1 MATSL
6 VKTSSILQG
15 FPKSRSLLA
24 GNAAYN
30 PGATFLIDSVTVG
43 SGGASSISFT
53 SIPST
58 YQHLQIRGIATT
70 TSSTDVGC
78 RFGNGTID
86 SGSNYAKHGLY
97 GTGNN
102 STGAAAGYTSQTY
115 MNVQGY
121 VSGTDSTYPM
131 AFVIDVLDYANT
143 SKNKVMRS
151 LAGMDKNAAYGEIGL
166 YSGVWLNTS
175 AINTI
180 SIIATGTTFTQYSKF
195 SLYGYM
201 GS

>member
-43 SGGASSISFT
+43 AGGASSITFS

-58 YQHLQIRGIATT
+58 YQHLQLRCTARSSRNQNSGYGVVSYNSDTGTNYSYHALAGDGATASADAYSTVSFQTLIYFPGSLRGSSIFGVGVLDILDYQNTNKYKTLRVLDGYDSNGAGLIALQ
-70 TSSTDVGC
+70 
-78 RFGNGTID
+78 
-86 SGSNYAKHGLY
+86 SGSWRNTNAV
-97 GTGNN
+97 
-102 STGAAAGYTSQTY
+102 TS
-115 MNVQGY
+115 
-121 VSGTDSTYPM
+121 
-131 AFVIDVLDYANT
+131 I
-143 SKNKVMRS
+143 
-151 LAGMDKNAAYGEIGL
+151 
-166 YSGVWLNTS
+166 
-175 AINTI
+175 TI
-180 SIIATGTTFTQYSKF
+180 TEYNGFNFEQYSKF

>member
-1 MATSL
+1 MSPIIESFAGVSARGYGLFGLAASTNSYESIAT
-6 VKTSSILQG
+6 
-15 FPKSRSLLA
+15 
-24 GNAAYN
+24 
-30 PGATFLIDSVTVG
+30 VTVG
-43 SGGASSISFT
+43 LGGSSLISFS

-58 YQHLQIRGIATT
+58 YKHLQIRGIALT
-70 TSSTDVGC
+70 TSGTDVGC

-97 GTGNN
+97 GTGNG
-102 STGAAAGYTSQTY
+102 SAGAAGYTSQSY

-151 LAGMDKNAAYGEIGL
+151 LAGMDKNAAYGEVGI

-175 AINTI
+175 AIN
-180 SIIATGTTFTQYSKF
+180 IINIVPTGTTFTQYSSF
-195 SLYGYM
+195 ALYGCK
-201 GS
+201 